1 MAHVQRRCSKCGGS
15 IPGTGAR
22 ACPRC
27 GNRTSSWIARWV
39 DADGVQRSLSFARRP
54 DAERHLLSI
63 EVARATGSFL
73 DRRLGRTPVADVV
86 EKWYANALPALK
98 PKTRASYR
106 GLIDV
111 RILPYLGRREAGALA
126 PSDVQAWVNQLIG
139 EGLSSSR
146 IRQAHIVLG
155 MALDAAV
162 HDGVIARNPA
172 RRSGVK
178 LPRLQ
183 RRQPVFFA
191 PEVVERIAAACPEP
205 YDLLVRLLGETGL
218 RWGEA
223 VALRR
228 RSIDLPRRRLIVT
241 ESLAEVGSELTFGPT
256 KSHAERSV
264 PLTRSLVEGLENHL
278 DERVDRRLDA
288 LVFTSEKGHPLRY
301 ANFRRVVWS
310 PALRSAK
317 VPKVGLH
324 VLRHSAAAAMI
335 RAGASPKTLQTIL
348 GHQSAGFTLS
358 VYGHVFDEDMDAL
371 AERLEEVFHPRK
383 NDVGEADDGA
393 TGSARPSGLTR

>member
-1 MAHVQRRCSKCGGS
+1 MAHIQRRCSSCRRT
-15 IPGTGAR
+15 IPTGAR

-27 GNRTSSWIARWV
+27 GGHRSSWVARWL
-39 DADGVQRSLSFARRP
+39 DADGLARTQAFRRHAE
-54 DAERHLLSI
+54 AERFLARV
-63 EVARATGSFL
+63 EAGRATGTYM
-73 DRRLGRTPVADVV
+73 DPTLGRTPLAEVI
-86 EKWYANALPALK
+86 ETWYASATPSLK

-111 RILPYLGRREAGALA
+111 RIIPYVGRREVASIR
-126 PSDVQAWVNQLIG
+126 PSDVQKWVNELTA

-146 IRQAHIVLG
+146 VRQAHIVLG
-155 MALDAAV
+155 MAIDMAV

-178 LPRLQ
+178 LPKLE
-183 RRQPVFFA
+183 RRQPVA
-191 PEVVERIAAACPEP
+191 LQPEQVECIAEACLAP
-205 YDLLVRLLGETGL
+205 YDLLVRLLGTAGL

-228 RSIDLPRRRLIVT
+228 RSVDLLGRRLIVT
-241 ESLAEVGSELTFGPT
+241 ESLAEVGAELIFGPT

-264 PLTRSLVEGLENHL
+264 LLTKSLNEALEAHL
-278 DERVDRRLDA
+278 DERVGADVGA
-288 LVFTSEKGHPLRY
+288 LVFTSEKGRPLRY
-301 ANFRRVVWS
+301 SNFRREVWN

-324 VLRHSAAAAMI
+324 VLRHSAAAALI
-335 RAGASPKTLQTIL
+335 RAGASPKALQTIL

-358 VYGHVFDEDMDAL
+358 VYGHVFEQDMAEL
-371 AERLEEVFHPRK
+371 AQRLETIVGPTNGPR
-383 NDVGEADDGA
+383 G
-393 TGSARPSGLTR
+393 GS

>member
-1 MAHVQRRCSKCGGS
+1 MGHVQRRCSKFGGS
-15 IPGTGAR
+15 IRATGAHV
-22 ACPRC
+22 CPRC
-27 GNRTSSWIARWV
+27 GSRTSSWVARWM
-39 DADGVQRSLSFARRP
+39 DSDGIERSLSFARRS
-54 DAERHLLSI
+54 DAERHLLSM
-63 EVARATGSFL
+63 EAARVTGSFL
-73 DRRLGRTPVADVV
+73 DPRLGRTPVADVV
-86 EKWYANALPALK
+86 ERWYASAVPALK

-111 RILPYLGRREAGALA
+111 RILPFLGHRRVGTLT

-183 RRQPVFFA
+183 RRQPVFLA
-191 PEVVERIAAACPEP
+191 PDVVERIAVACPEP
-205 YDLLVRLLGETGL
+205 YDLLIRLLGGTGL

-228 RSIDLPRRRLIVT
+228 RSVDLTRRRLIVT
-241 ESLAEVGSELTFGPT
+241 ESLAEVGGELTFGPT

-264 PLTRSLVEGLENHL
+264 PLTRSLVEALQRHL

-288 LVFTSEKGHPLRY
+288 LVFTSEKGRPLRY
-301 ANFRRVVWS
+301 ANFRRAVWN
-310 PALRSAK
+310 PAVRSAK
-317 VPKVGLH
+317 VQRIGLH
-324 VLRHSAAAAMI
+324 VLRHSAAATMI
-335 RAGASPKTLQTIL
+335 SAGALPKTLQTVL
-348 GHQSAGFTLS
+348 GHQSAGFTMS
-358 VYGHVFDEDMDAL
+358 VYGHVFDEDLDAL
-371 AERLEEVFHPRK
+371 ADRLEEILSPRLSE
-383 NDVGEADDGA
+383 DTDHQE
-393 TGSARPSGLTR
+393 